1 MMMITMQGEHGEL
14 SPHHGVKTAK
24 LNIWIRVLLLD
35 GLANSCKARFPTAG
49 EIARAK
55 RLCRHTLADVYIYIY
70 NYRLYR
76 FGLMGLISVVLMS
89 RMKVTAIYSHL

>member
-1 MMMITMQGEHGEL
+1 MMITMQGEHGEL

-35 GLANSCKARFPTAG
+35 WLENSCKARFPTAG

-55 RLCRHTLADVYIYIY
+55 RLCRHTLADV
-70 NYRLYR
+70 
-76 FGLMGLISVVLMS
+76 MS
-89 RMKVTAIYSHL
+89 NADKGESSYTWTNSPYGKQPVIGSFL